1 MLTQRQLFLQH
12 VAQTSPAPL
21 GIEVERAE
29 GVWLYGKKG
38 KKYLDLIAGISVSS
52 VGHCHPEV
60 VKAIQQQAETFMH
73 LMVYGE
79 YIYAP
84 QVQYTQ
90 LLAQQLPPSLQSVY
104 LTNSGAEAVEGAMKL
119 AKRYTGRTEIV
130 YFHNSYHGSTQG
142 ALSIMGSEYYR
153 NAYRPLIPDTRQL
166 QYGHLPDL
174 QQITTQTA
182 AVFFETVQAESGVIV
197 ATEEYVTALRQR
209 CRETGTLLVM
219 DEIQAGMGRT
229 GSLFAF
235 QQYGVV
241 PDVLLLAKAM
251 GGGLPIGAFIS
262 SQEIMGTLTNN
273 PVLGHITTFGGNP
286 VCCAAAKATLEVL
299 LVGPFI
305 GEVQQ
310 KANLLAQLLQHPRIK
325 AVRHKGLLMAVEF
338 GSFEENKRIID
349 LAIERGVITD
359 WFLFAPH
366 CMRIAPP
373 LVITEEELRWA
384 AQVILECIDQ
394 A

>member
-1 MLTQRQLFLQH
+1 M
-12 VAQTSPAPL
+12 
-21 GIEVERAE
+21 
-29 GVWLYGKKG
+29 
-38 KKYLDLIAGISVSS
+38 DLIAGISVSS
-52 VGHCHPEV
+52 VGHCHPQV

-130 YFHNSYHGSTQG
+130 YFRNSYHGSTQG

-153 NAYRPLIPDTRQL
+153 NAYRPLLPDTRQL
-166 QYGHLPDL
+166 EYGHLPDL
-174 QQITTQTA
+174 EQITSQTA
-182 AVFFETVQAESGVIV
+182 AVFFETVQAEAGVV
-197 ATEEYVTALRQR
+197 VPTQQYVQALRQR
-209 CRETGTLLVM
+209 CNETGALLIM

-262 SQEIMGTLTNN
+262 SQEVMGTLTNN

-286 VCCAAAKATLEVL
+286 VCCAAAKATLDVL
-299 LVGPFI
+299 LDDPYI
-305 GEVQQ
+305 SEVPQ
-310 KANLLAQLLQHPRIK
+310 KANLLRDLLQHPRIK
-325 AVRHKGLLMAVEF
+325 AVRQKGLLMALEF
-338 GSFEENKRIID
+338 SSFEENKRIID
-349 LAIERGVITD
+349 RCVERGVITD

-384 AQVILECIDQ
+384 ANIILECIDQ